1 MVIDELKPFTVDFQ
15 GQSLTVSEHYIG
27 EERIFRVLFQ
37 DKRKPL
43 TLTVALNS
51 QKQKFWT
58 SVPQGRQGEA
68 ETIGPLIAW
77 YYKNKKE

>member
-1 MVIDELKPFTVDFQ
+1 MVIDEIKPFTIEFK

-27 EERIFRVLFQ
+27 EERIFRILFE

-43 TLTVALNS
+43 TLAVGINS

-58 SVPQGRQGEA
+58 SIPQGRQEEAGE
-68 ETIGPLIAW
+68 IGPLIAW
-77 YYKNKKE
+77 YYKEKKK